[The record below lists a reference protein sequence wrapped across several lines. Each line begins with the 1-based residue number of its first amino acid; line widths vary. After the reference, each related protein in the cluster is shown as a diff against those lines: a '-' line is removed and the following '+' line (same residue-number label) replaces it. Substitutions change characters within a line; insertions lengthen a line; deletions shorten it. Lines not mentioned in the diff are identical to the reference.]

1 MKPNWPRNVQGGP
14 TARQKGRGLDPGLSW
29 NSNWE
34 RRPLFRL
41 GIFEKKPNS
50 PRNAN
55 AAKFWFSEAQ
65 SQKGKKIRLLGP
77 QILVLTCSTRPKLL
91 FER

>member
-1 MKPNWPRNVQGGP
+1 M
-14 TARQKGRGLDPGLSW
+14 ARQKGRGLGPGLSR

-41 GIFEKKPNS
+41 GFFEKKPNS

-55 AAKFWFSEAQ
+55 ASKIELGEAQ
-65 SQKGKKIRLLGP
+65 YQKGEKIRLLGP
-77 QILVLTCSTRPKLL
+77 QRLVLACSTRPKLL